1 MRQVRI
7 AFPRQPLPLAGCA
20 ARLLPFLF
28 PELTAARRCRKSG
41 GAAIEPDLF
50 ERQFVLARRA
60 FGPQESWRHIPLPAG
75 WVLSAH
81 RALPVDIE
89 DDGSPQRRRLVL
101 GHRYCVDPARRRGSG
116 RYAALD
122 WPLVRNDPVG
132 LMALFYSGT
141 GNDLVVASHPA
152 LALKSRLGTIPPY
165 DITHPLQHR
174 HPINFIPA
182 PATRWNAVR
191 RTFCDQAIDLDAGA
205 VVHADH
211 GIRPM
216 ASFEAARDAVA
227 EELCRFAEEA
237 RRRISGTVFLPLTAG
252 LDSRTV
258 AAAFLATGLP
268 FEAVTLRFVGKPATD
283 ATVARRI
290 SRAFGL
296 RHHAMALNKP
306 DPARRDRFAAQVS
319 DAFEDWTLT
328 HTFPGDAYRYQQPG
342 DAMIVAGC
350 FEIGRQHSFPK
361 ALGDLDLATAS
372 GAGIWARVNGVASGP
387 TALTDALDEW
397 KAWRCAHPE
406 GLDWLAALYLDQRL
420 TAWRATIELG
430 YDLLP
435 AVVLHPANHVRILSG
450 MITPDAADQGDGRL
464 QRAVIERLEPRLLDF
479 PINPPSLEQRLRW
492 LRGRWRR
499 RSLRLA
505 GLLTGGWTGGR

>member
-1 MRQVRI
+1 M
-7 AFPRQPLPLAGCA
+7 
-20 ARLLPFLF
+20 
-28 PELTAARRCRKSG
+28 
-41 GAAIEPDLF
+41 
-50 ERQFVLARRA
+50 
-60 FGPQESWRHIPLPAG
+60 
-75 WVLSAH
+75 LSAH
-81 RALPVDIE
+81 RALPVDV
-89 DDGSPQRRRLVL
+89 DDGDGPERRRLVL
-101 GHRYCVDPARRRGSG
+101 GHRYCVDPATGRGSG

-122 WPLVRNDPVG
+122 WPLLRNDPVG
-132 LMALFYSGT
+132 LLALFHT
-141 GNDLVVASHPA
+141 GAGEDLVVASHPA
-152 LALKSRLGTIPPY
+152 LALQCSLGTVPPY
-165 DITHPLQHR
+165 DITDPLEHR

-182 PATRWNAVR
+182 PATRWRAVR
-191 RTFCDQAIDLDAGA
+191 RTFCDQAIDLDAAA

-216 ASFEAARDAVA
+216 PSFAAARDAIA

-237 RRRISGTVFLPLTAG
+237 RRRIPGTVFLPLTAG

-268 FEAVTLRFVGKPATD
+268 FETVTLRFVGKPATD

-296 RHHAMALNKP
+296 RHQALALRKP
-306 DPARRDRFAAQVS
+306 DPALRDRFAAQVS

-328 HTFPGDAYRYQQPG
+328 HTFPGDAYRYLRAG

-350 FEIGRQHSFPK
+350 FEIGRQHSYPK
-361 ALGDLDLATAS
+361 ALGDLDLSAAS
-372 GAGIWARVNGVASGP
+372 GAAIWARVNKVTCGP
-387 TALTDALDEW
+387 TALTDALDDW
-397 KAWRCAHPE
+397 KAWRGAHPD

-420 TAWRATIELG
+420 TAWRASIELG

-450 MITPDAADQGDGRL
+450 MITPDPADQQSGRL
-464 QRAVIERLEPRLLDF
+464 QRAVIEALEPRLLDY
-479 PINPPSLEQRLRW
+479 PVNPPSLEQRLRW

-499 RSLRLA
+499 RARRVA
-505 GLLTGGWTGGR
+505 GLLTGMRAEGR